1 MYFYPLLGY
10 MLLFQNIFVNK
21 FSQKILIHAYLVKKK
36 NGGYMCILSSVFL
49 IFSIYVLFNSLL
61 INQIRLSLSVSLDL
75 YLLITGRK
83 RNNSL

>member
-10 MLLFQNIFVNK
+10 MLLFENIFVNK
-21 FSQKILIHAYLVKKK
+21 FSQKILIHAYLVKK

-61 INQIRLSLSVSLDL
+61 INQICLSLSVSLDL